1 MEQHLSRATLESSF
15 QASTSSVI
23 SLPWEQGVFAEIFGF
38 STDSAV
44 PQVTRPLL
52 ESELPVDS
60 PERIPERP
68 LDPVRGPPPA
78 GAKTFL
84 KHAVSNTARRV
95 RLSDED
101 IFEQHVQRLELVLS
115 HNPAGSVLGRS
126 FTGLDREGRIE
137 RVRLALGGKAPRT
150 LQKRFG
156 QAAKLIT
163 WAEKEGLKAF
173 PIDAQVAEE
182 FVRSLLSSGKGHSA
196 VTGAVECFSFL
207 HHVLGVDLDDGA
219 LSSPVLQGILRKT
232 RLDRPALKQARTLL
246 VSEVLALEAAL
257 VDDSFAVV
265 DRYCIGAFLFA
276 LYARARLGDLKVL
289 DAFIVD
295 LLADSEDAC
304 GYLEALS
311 LSHKC
316 RGTSNPRGQRLH
328 LVAPAKGLGPRSW
341 GKDFL
346 AVAKECG
353 RDLSELA
360 TGEPLL
366 YLPDVCGGFSNIPA
380 DTGRF
385 AAWIQDILSGMSAY
399 SGCKISGHSAKSTPL
414 SWVAKNFTDMDV
426 QTILGHHVLVGRR
439 SALTYARD
447 TQAAPVRKM
456 EEVLADIRRGIFLP
470 DATRS
475 GRHITDVPGPAAPDV
490 TPAGGF
496 SQFHVEPHDQLL
508 EGAELGVNS
517 SQGDAAGGIGND
529 FDDGLQVSDVDDLL
543 NEAREVASRQ
553 AHSPISSRGPELW
566 PEEREWYKAA
576 LDNGSEPGSASDAL
590 AQPNR
595 LAGDGCEKAS
605 AEDSSSSSDSSS
617 EASVEEQVQACGDHA
632 DDLEHQKIGECKL
645 FRHKGTRMVHLLPAG
660 SSTNRFVCGREFDSS
675 VHQPVY
681 VNVSVRALECKQCHR
696 GKPIR
701 DTGSLCRALDVALKR
716 PRLHS

>member
-1 MEQHLSRATLESSF
+1 M
-15 QASTSSVI
+15 
-23 SLPWEQGVFAEIFGF
+23 
-38 STDSAV
+38 
-44 PQVTRPLL
+44 
-52 ESELPVDS
+52 
-60 PERIPERP
+60 
-68 LDPVRGPPPA
+68 
-78 GAKTFL
+78 
-84 KHAVSNTARRV
+84 
-95 RLSDED
+95 
-101 IFEQHVQRLELVLS
+101 
-115 HNPAGSVLGRS
+115 
-126 FTGLDREGRIE
+126 
-137 RVRLALGGKAPRT
+137 
-150 LQKRFG
+150 
-156 QAAKLIT
+156 
-163 WAEKEGLKAF
+163 
-173 PIDAQVAEE
+173 
-182 FVRSLLSSGKGHSA
+182 
-196 VTGAVECFSFL
+196 
-207 HHVLGVDLDDGA
+207 
-219 LSSPVLQGILRKT
+219 
-232 RLDRPALKQARTLL
+232 
-246 VSEVLALEAAL
+246 
-257 VDDSFAVV
+257 DDSFAVV

-295 LLADSEDAC
+295 LLADSEDNC

-316 RGTSNPRGQRLH
+316 RGTSNPRGQRLR

-346 AVAKECG
+346 AVAKEWTSRSLLRVNLFCICLMYVG
-353 RDLSELA
+353 DSATFLQTLA
-360 TGEPLL
+360 
-366 YLPDVCGGFSNIPA
+366 
-380 DTGRF
+380 
-385 AAWIQDILSGMSAY
+385 
-399 SGCKISGHSAKSTPL
+399 GCKISGHSAKSTPL

-456 EEVLADIRRGIFLP
+456 EEVLTDIRRGIFLP

-475 GRHITDVPGPAAPDV
+475 GRHITGVPGPAAPDV
-490 TPAGGF
+490 SPAGGF